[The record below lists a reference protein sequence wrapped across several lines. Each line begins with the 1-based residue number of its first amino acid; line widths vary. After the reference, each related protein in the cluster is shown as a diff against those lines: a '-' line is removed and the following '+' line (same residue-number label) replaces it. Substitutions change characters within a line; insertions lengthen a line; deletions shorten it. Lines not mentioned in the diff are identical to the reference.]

1 MDMYS
6 GGRFKNGDDFSPEN
20 AGRAIGTLGV
30 GAIHDIYPKDA
41 AMINALQ
48 RYVTSHNRWGIPAL
62 IMCEMLHGY
71 TGEGSTA
78 FPMSIGLAGSWDRDL
93 MKRAGRVIATEARA
107 HGVHYGLGPNLDL
120 GREPRWGRV
129 AETFG
134 EDTYL
139 ASEIGLAMVQG
150 LQDTSL
156 SSDRSIVAGPKHFAA
171 HGIPQTGSNASPVLI
186 GERSVRQDYLPVFER
201 AFTRGGAMGT
211 MAAYSELDGIP
222 CAANKWLLTDVLRGE
237 WGFNGI
243 VVSDLGAIRFLET
256 THHVS
261 NSPKD
266 SIRQAIDAGIDMQF
280 YDFPNDFFQD
290 TVISLVKEGLLTSG
304 QIDRAAGGVLRL
316 KFLLGLFENPYV
328 DSGLVAERVHS
339 KENLDLS
346 LEAALKSICL
356 LKNEQG

>member
-1 MDMYS
+1 MTLEEKVRQMDMYS
-6 GGRFKNGDDFSPEN
+6 GEHFKDGDVFSPEKT
-20 AGRAIGTLGV
+20 GRTIGALGV

-41 AMINALQ
+41 ALINALQ
-48 RYVTSHNRWGIPAL
+48 QYVTSNNRWGIPAL

-78 FPMSIGLAGSWDRDL
+78 FPMSIGLAASWDRDL
-93 MKRAGRVIATEARA
+93 INKVGGVIAAEARA

-139 ASEIGLAMVQG
+139 ASEMALAMVKG
-150 LQDTSL
+150 LQGASL
-156 SSDRSIVAGPKHFAA
+156 SSDRSIIAEPKHFAA

-186 GERSVRQDYLPVFER
+186 GERSVRQDYLPVFEK
-201 AFTRGGAMGT
+201 AFTRGGALGT
-211 MAAYSELDGIP
+211 MAAYSEIDGIP

-237 WGFNGI
+237 WGFKGI

-280 YDFPNDFFQD
+280 YDFPNDFFQS

-328 DSGLVAERVHS
+328 DPALLAQRAHS
-339 KENLDLS
+339 KEHQDAA
-346 LEAALKSICL
+346 LEA
-356 LKNEQG
+356 